1 MRLGCQKRLPELV
14 WNHIVHIGCRIF
26 SKDQVSVLGRRSRKT
41 GRMQHSTSH
50 QLWIHSLHTLEEK
63 VVTHTDSSCLD
74 THADGRS
81 FGVENASAG
90 KVCELFLCL
99 HSKTFGSPTI
109 KTCFLYHNNR

>member
-1 MRLGCQKRLPELV
+1 
-14 WNHIVHIGCRIF
+14 
-26 SKDQVSVLGRRSRKT
+26 
-41 GRMQHSTSH
+41 MQHSTSH

-90 KVCELFLCL
+90 KVCELFFVF
-99 HSKTFGSPTI
+99 T
-109 KTCFLYHNNR
+109 

>member
-1 MRLGCQKRLPELV
+1 MEKILLV
-14 WNHIVHIGCRIF
+14 VLSWKDRNFYVFHWNSHKVTGEKISFSGRIGD
-26 SKDQVSVLGRRSRKT
+26 KEE
-41 GRMQHSTSH
+41 HSTSH

-90 KVCELFLCL
+90 KVCELFFVF
-99 HSKTFGSPTI
+99 T
-109 KTCFLYHNNR
+109 